1 MFNQIVNQLESWS
14 QKKINK
20 DDFYITK
27 QEFDGFCKGF
37 LFEELKGN
45 IKLGKA
51 FCEKYGQDN
60 FILSTF
66 TNNKIA
72 KEHIR
77 TFYIK

>member
-1 MFNQIVNQLESWS
+1 MFEQIVKNLESWS

-20 DDFYITK
+20 DFYVTE
-27 QEFDGFCKGF
+27 QEFDDFCKEF

-45 IKLGKA
+45 NRLGKA
-51 FCEKYGQDN
+51 FCEKYSEEN